1 MDLILGANKSISPTI
16 HPELRSPDFSNAVGG
31 FFGYTASGVHRDI
44 NSVLEKHGASLPI
57 NNGGYCTRPK
67 KVMPV
72 SRDTHGSVRKP
83 LSRQA
88 EPLGL
93 QSRL

>member
-31 FFGYTASGVHRDI
+31 LFGYTASGAHRDI

-57 NNGGYCTRPK
+57 NGGHWRLRHSSQEGIS
-67 KVMPV
+67 MLPV
-72 SRDTHGSVRKP
+72 RTV
-83 LSRQA
+83 
-88 EPLGL
+88 
-93 QSRL
+93 